1 MKRVGTLWA
10 PALGLGGGLGQAEG
24 WERWR
29 VGQDILLIVVVAWGS
44 PHPLRRVFFFSFVPV
59 KNGKGQLRADAAGRA
74 LSLPTAPALSPR
86 PVGRPGSLPRPRSG
100 PPCAWTPSEEATRSG
115 SSLRLAEHPGFSH
128 NSRPL
133 GRAAPHRSAHAPAA
147 CVLASQTLD
156 FFFFPCLPSFFMRW
170 QIWVF
175 FLVSFL
181 SFSLPFSFPWLTREA
196 SGRGRLGEL

>member
-44 PHPLRRVFFFSFVPV
+44 PHPLRRVFFLFFCASQ
-59 KNGKGQLRADAAGRA
+59 KWKGTTSGGRCRAR
-74 LSLPTAPALSPR
+74 SL
-86 PVGRPGSLPRPRSG
+86 
-100 PPCAWTPSEEATRSG
+100 
-115 SSLRLAEHPGFSH
+115 
-128 NSRPL
+128 
-133 GRAAPHRSAHAPAA
+133 APHRPSPVTSAGWPARKPAASSERPSPRLDSFRGGNTVWLFTAPGRASWLQSQLAAAWARSLASLGPRAPAA

-156 FFFFPCLPSFFMRW
+156 FFFPCLSSFFMRW